1 MAIFEW
7 SEAKNRLL
15 KSQRSVCFEDVVVA
29 IADGKLLDIVKN
41 PSANHADQL
50 CLIVEIAAYAYI
62 VPFTQNEERIFLK
75 TAYPSR
81 KQTKKY
87 YKEQQLLSQKSKAR
101 TNWRLSKRWKMASM
115 RRWKMQSFAPS
126 NPRWKTPRTPQSNS
140 FQNARRSAFVC
151 WKTILRGLK
160 QWHFTR
166 ACRTR
171 PIYRL

>member
-87 YKEQQLLSQKSKAR
+87 YKEQQ
-101 TNWRLSKRWKMASM
+101 
-115 RRWKMQSFAPS
+115 
-126 NPRWKTPRTPQSNS
+126 
-140 FQNARRSAFVC
+140 
-151 WKTILRGLK
+151 
-160 QWHFTR
+160 
-166 ACRTR
+166 
-171 PIYRL
+171 